1 MIQLFWFV
9 LVILVTVCCSV
20 MAFDPYEENNHF
32 NDLYQV
38 KFNFPSLVTKQNMSK
53 LDAVILTTGK
63 DIRAFERGLISALK
77 YLVDVETF
85 YIVAPKAQELQEN
98 MKKKWNTLLESQLEH
113 YELTNCCPACLQCA
127 NLQQLHSCATLGR
140 LGQANVT
147 KYCHEFNDRDNRV
160 KFVDEKIFQITF
172 ENVADVMLNSVREAG
187 TYPLENGKSPFEAHM
202 YGHLFWFYQQVV
214 KLYAGKVLGLRDY
227 VLLDSDI
234 IWFREVPF
242 IARIAGNYTAY
253 YYATSRQYQ
262 AAYISSSRR
271 IPGIASYKE
280 TDKSKNHRSGVVHH
294 IVMSKPVLDH
304 LFTDSSDCHDGR
316 PFWQVLLNESARE
329 MTCMPH
335 RRGICGGGSTL
346 SEYELYFNYAR
357 VKYPHTVVIR
367 PLWWSNGPS
376 PGLLFNPPSD
386 QLVSDGKRDCWLGHR
401 QADVDEAFDKQIA
414 ADLLQ
419 GYDYIAFHNYA
430 KRRYTEIQWDDIDI
444 LCNNVP
450 QPINSTCSW
459 RGFEELVVKNRTASD
474 YFQHCNCYMALN
486 QQ

>member
-1 MIQLFWFV
+1 MI
-9 LVILVTVCCSV
+9 ICSI
-20 MAFDPYEENNHF
+20 AIALDPYEEHNHF
-32 NDLYQV
+32 NDLYKV
-38 KFNFPSLVTKQNMSK
+38 NFKFPSLVTKQNMTK

-63 DIRAFERGLISALK
+63 DIRAFERGLISGLK
-77 YLVDVETF
+77 YLVDVDIF
-85 YIVAPKAQELQEN
+85 YIVAPKAQELEEN
-98 MKKKWNTLLESQLEH
+98 MKKKWKILLTSKMEKYDLSK
-113 YELTNCCPACLQCA
+113 CCPDCANCA
-127 NLQQLHSCATLGR
+127 NLQQMSACTSLSAPE
-140 LGQANVT
+140 QANIT
-147 KYCHEFNDRDNRV
+147 KYCHDFNNQTTRV
-160 KFVDEKIFQITF
+160 KFIDEKIFQITF
-172 ENVADVMLNSVREAG
+172 ENVADAMLNTVQQVG

-242 IARIAGNYTAY
+242 IAAIHSNYTAY

-262 AAYISSSRR
+262 AAYISSSTR
-271 IPGIASYKE
+271 IPGIAYYKE

-294 IVMSKPVLDH
+294 IVMSKTVLDH
-304 LFTDSSDCHDGR
+304 LFTDSSVLHGGL
-316 PFWQVLLNESARE
+316 PFWQVMLNESARE

-335 RRGICGGGSTL
+335 KRGICGGGSTL

-367 PLWWSNGPS
+367 PLWWSNGPA
-376 PGLLFNPPSD
+376 PGLLFHPPSD
-386 QLVSDGKRDCWLGHR
+386 KLVSDGKRDCWLGHR
-401 QADVDEAFDKQIA
+401 QADIDAAFDKQIA
-414 ADLLQ
+414 ADRLQ
-419 GYDYIAFHNYA
+419 GYDYIAYHSYA
-430 KRRYTEIQWDDIDI
+430 KRRYTEIQWDDIDV
-444 LCNNVP
+444 LCLNMP
-450 QPINSTCSW
+450 QPVNSTCSW